1 MKKITL
7 PLEEFGTYTG
17 PFVNHSVSLMQ
28 YIQMLT
34 WNYAES
40 NGLVARQPAQE
51 YVISTHGGSSGELSW
66 SKISRIAFNLVRKIL
81 PFKICSLSQYP
92 SKDLS
97 LLLGS
102 KDGSKI
108 GQDSQQVM
116 QTIINAT
123 QEDQINIVHIFSCQ
137 SNLAHGALERLN
149 GDIVNHLEAL
159 SK

>member
-1 MKKITL
+1 M
-7 PLEEFGTYTG
+7 PG
-17 PFVNHSVSLMQ
+17 
-28 YIQMLT
+28 
-34 WNYAES
+34 
-40 NGLVARQPAQE
+40 AQQ
-51 YVISTHGGSSGELSW
+51 HGAYSGELS
-66 SKISRIAFNLVRKIL
+66 RIVFNLVRKIL
-81 PFKICSLSQYP
+81 PSKICSLSQYP

-149 GDIVNHLEAL
+149 GDIVLCTYAHWAEAIIIRTCHAL
-159 SK
+159 SSYHANEENYIAALTKYFPEYL